1 MQFRRDHIAALTL
14 LATLIV
20 PMILVGCSSTVRVDD
35 PHAVLADPG
44 EYPSR
49 QRAAMAVFDESSPD
63 DPEYL
68 QLLHGMIW
76 RNGYTQPIRKE
87 AVERLEQH
95 DLDNFKRTI
104 RQRLPQITSMLWL
117 SDLCEIIADRDW
129 RDLTPALASS
139 WARPTPLN
147 PDETQ
152 RPEFQALVQMY
163 GEDRIPDV
171 IFDLFLESRSVAQQ
185 GLRTRCWD
193 LMHRLGHRH
202 RLVQLVTEVEPPA
215 DDAMLI
221 DLHAGAA
228 QLGIVPHNREE
239 ILWLRKLREP
249 SRGAFWSEAVSAMQQ
264 LPAPLRSSLE
274 FRDLPIVVAAT
285 RHAPELLERSKPQLY
300 ADVESYLRTQRHH
313 VSKSNYGNLRG
324 SDFERL
330 STHRDSLTW
339 GDLTAM
345 LLAIRAFE
353 VPQMVDHLFNYADRD
368 LEDRSTEYGGI
379 ISLDERGR
387 FEILEFL
394 PVMRRHDHEFI
405 ASQAMM
411 DAGYTALFHFHY
423 HAQRYRNGDHAGP
436 GLGDLNYADNTRA
449 NCLVFT
455 FINRDTMNMDF
466 YRHGRVVVDLG
477 EIKRQ

>member
-14 LATLIV
+14 LAALIV
-20 PMILVGCSSTVRVDD
+20 PMNLIGCSSNVRVDN

-76 RNGYTQPIRKE
+76 RGGYTQPIRKE
-87 AVERLEQH
+87 AVKRLEQR
-95 DLDNFKRTI
+95 DLDNLKRTI

-117 SDLCEIIADRDW
+117 SDLCEIIADRNW

-152 RPEFQALVQMY
+152 RPEYQALVQMY

-239 ILWLRKLREP
+239 ILWLRQLRRPE
-249 SRGAFWSEAVSAMQQ
+249 RAEFWSQAVIAIQVMTKERRAHME
-264 LPAPLRSSLE
+264 L
-274 FRDLPIVVAAT
+274 RDLPIAVAAYL
-285 RHAPELLERSKPQLY
+285 HEPELLEKSDAQLY
-300 ADVESYLRTQRHH
+300 VRLEAYLKNQRHH
-313 VSKSNYGNLRG
+313 DASGGRLGMTGQR
-324 SDFERL
+324 ERL
-330 STHRDSLTW
+330 HAHRHDLTW
-339 GDLTAM
+339 GDPAAM
-345 LLAIRAFE
+345 LLAVRAFQ
-353 VPQMVDHLFNYADRD
+353 VPEMIDHLFDYAERD
-368 LEDRSTEYGGI
+368 MRDETTEYGGI
-379 ISLDERGR
+379 VNLDEHGR
-387 FEILEFL
+387 FELLEFP
-394 PVMRRHDHEFI
+394 PVIRRHANKFI
-405 ASQAMM
+405 APQAMF
-411 DAGYTALFHFHY
+411 DAGYTGLFHFHN
-423 HAQRYRNGDHAGP
+423 HAQRYRNADHASP
-436 GLGDLNYADNTRA
+436 GFGDIQYAENTRA

-455 FINRDTMNMDF
+455 FINENTLNMDF
-466 YRHGRVVVDLG
+466 YRHGGVVVDLG
-477 EIKRQ
+477 EIRRR